1 MHKALRTM
9 TALVAVAGLAGLM
22 SAGAAEAK
30 SCVKKGAIGEAGSQ
44 DDAKLQV
51 DEALLQAVDWGAW
64 AAWMGS
70 SNKVGAAAN
79 LPGYT
84 YGARTYSCK
93 QGGSWGWTCRGSATI
108 CKL

>member
-1 MHKALRTM
+1 MSNVMRAAM
-9 TALVAVAGLAGLM
+9 AVAAVAGLAL
-22 SAGAAEAK
+22 SAVSAEAK

-44 DDAKLQV
+44 QDAKLQV

-70 SNKVGAAAN
+70 GNKVGAAAN

-93 QGGSWGWTCRGSATI
+93 QGGSWGWTCRGQATI

>member
-1 MHKALRTM
+1 MLKAVRSM
-9 TALVAVAGLAGLM
+9 TALVAVAGLAAM
-22 SAGAAEAK
+22 ATSAEAK
-30 SCVKKGAIGEAGSQ
+30 TCFKKGAIGEAGSQ
-44 DDAKLQV
+44 QDAKLQV

-70 SNKVGAAAN
+70 SNKVGAAAT

-84 YGARTYSCK
+84 FGARTYSCK

>member
-1 MHKALRTM
+1 MLDAVRSTMALAAIT
-9 TALVAVAGLAGLM
+9 GLAL
-22 SAGAAEAK
+22 SATPAAAAK

-44 DDAKLQV
+44 QDAKLQV

-64 AAWMGS
+64 ASWMGS
-70 SNKVGAAAN
+70 NNKVGAAAR

-84 YGARTYSCK
+84 FGARSYSCK

-108 CKL
+108 CKI